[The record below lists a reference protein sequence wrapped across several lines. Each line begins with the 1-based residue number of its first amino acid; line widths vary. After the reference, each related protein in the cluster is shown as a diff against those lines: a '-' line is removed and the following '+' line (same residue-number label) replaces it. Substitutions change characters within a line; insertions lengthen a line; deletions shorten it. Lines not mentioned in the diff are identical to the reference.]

1 MIGYRPDLTP
11 NEPHWFEIEATTN
24 PMGLSI
30 RVPFCRITAPTP
42 GPIVTVTGV
51 VHGDE
56 LNGAAVIHELLH
68 DKNLKL
74 RCGELVLCP
83 VVNMPALNLRSRY
96 LQDRRDLNRCFPGQ
110 IKGSQAGRYAAAVF
124 DAIIRPANYL
134 IDLHTG
140 GSQRTNMP
148 NFRVDLD
155 DAKAVALAEAAAP
168 AILVHSKGTVGSLRR
183 EASRANVTAVTL
195 EAGETQKFEEEVVR
209 YGKESILNML
219 SSLEM
224 ISRRRRKAQS
234 VRVRRTVWLRAPI
247 GGIARLTVGAGDA
260 VAIRQR
266 IAVILDVAGRVIG
279 EVKAPFSGLV
289 IGLNADPICHEG
301 DALLHLARPVRG
313 GSADAFQGRK
323 DPHGLLS
330 DVAQELRTRVHLW
343 PEEGGGS

>member
-1 MIGYRPDLTP
+1 MTSRGPEFAP

-24 PMGLSI
+24 PLGDTI
-30 RVPFCRITAPTP
+30 RVPVCRIIGSKP
-42 GPIVTVTGV
+42 GPVVAVTGV

-56 LNGAAVIHELLH
+56 LNGAAIVHELLH
-68 DKNLKL
+68 DKALKL
-74 RCGELVLCP
+74 RKGELILCP
-83 VVNMPALNLRSRY
+83 VVNMTALSLRSRY

-110 IKGSQAGRYAAAVF
+110 KRGSQAGRYAAAIF
-124 DAIIRPANYL
+124 DAIVRPADYL

-155 DAKAVALAEAAAP
+155 NAKAVALAEAAAP
-168 AILVHSKGTVGSLRR
+168 AILVHSKGSVGSLRR
-183 EASRANVTAVTL
+183 EAARANVTAVAL
-195 EAGETQKFEEEVVR
+195 EAGETQKFEAEIVR

-219 SSLEM
+219 GSLKM
-224 ISRRRRKAQS
+224 ISRRKRKAQS
-234 VRVRRTVWLRAPI
+234 VRVRRTVWVRAPI
-247 GGIARLTVGAGDA
+247 GGIARLTVAAGDA

-266 IAVILDVAGRVIG
+266 IAVILDVAGRIVA
-279 EVKAPFSGLV
+279 EVQAPFTGLV

-301 DALLHLARPVRG
+301 DALLHIARPVRG
-313 GSADAFQGRK
+313 GSADAFQGRN

-343 PEEGGGS
+343 PEG